1 MWCACHQISTYVA
14 GQVDVIQQAWTDAD
28 VNPARLGYMETHG
41 TGTAVGDR
49 IEFCPY
55 EDASFQDAA
64 YQGIKIPVNFVTSLL
79 TGKCVEGPIDYLET
93 NLDKGA
99 N

>member
-1 MWCACHQISTYVA
+1 M
-14 GQVDVIQQAWTDAD
+14 
-28 VNPARLGYMETHG
+28 
-41 TGTAVGDR
+41 GDR

-93 NLDKGA
+93 NLDKVPQDVTISQQVMSNLYQALMGS
-99 N
+99 NEFWHVD